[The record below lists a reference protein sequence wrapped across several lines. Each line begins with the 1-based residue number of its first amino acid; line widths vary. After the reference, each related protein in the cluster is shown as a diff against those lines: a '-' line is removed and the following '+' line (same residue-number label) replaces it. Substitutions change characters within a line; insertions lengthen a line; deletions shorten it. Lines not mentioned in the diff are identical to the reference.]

1 MKKIA
6 HYGDWDY
13 IYTIISYLFETANIQ
28 DEQQFREAIIT
39 NLNFSE
45 EKIMTLAEQYMQK
58 GIEKGIEKGS
68 ASGEKGREKSR
79 EKILD
84 IIRENTRITMNE
96 LAEKTGL
103 SIKGIEKNMRLLKKE
118 KVLRRIGPDKG
129 GHWEVQ

>member
-1 MKKIA
+1 MIQGKPKIEA
-6 HYGDWDY
+6 DEHWFA
-13 IYTIISYLFETANIQ
+13 ITFKRKTA
-28 DEQQFREAIIT
+28 
-39 NLNFSE
+39 L
-45 EKIMTLAEQYMQK
+45 K
-58 GIEKGIEKGS
+58 GPEKGIEKGS

-103 SIKGIEKNMRLLKKE
+103 SIKGIEKNIRLLKKE

-129 GHWEVQ
+129 GHWEVI